1 MGPLANVF
9 ALNYKYFRF
18 FFYQFSSPTSY
29 SSSNTIINSSTKR
42 PTTNN
47 FSSNTNSS
55 FAPKNSRRKSSI
67 SYKKQQTILE
77 SPTNG
82 TTAATATTA
91 NSNSNTSSCRYDSS
105 LGLLTKKFVS
115 LLKEAKDGDLDL
127 NNAANELKVQKRRIY
142 DITNVLEGIGLIEKN
157 SKNHVRWKLAELR
170 MANANLESVRK
181 ELLKAEKEVDVN
193 IYESEEFSRLAF
205 VYESEIKNILSN
217 HGDILIVV
225 RAISGN
231 AGQFPE
237 LTATNLSTTPTSSA
251 FSSSSS
257 NSPFFRS
264 FPHQLS
270 PPINIHEEMS
280 PFRFNISIPP
290 PFPHPSATPT
300 PPEEENYELRDT
312 NADSEGG
319 GSGGN
324 RDLIPN
330 NMFGRDL
337 NQKTMR
343 EGGGYRP

>member
-1 MGPLANVF
+1 M
-9 ALNYKYFRF
+9 LNFPSNTINT
-18 FFYQFSSPTSY
+18 QFSSPTSY

-237 LTATNLSTTPTSSA
+237 L
-251 FSSSSS
+251 
-257 NSPFFRS
+257 
-264 FPHQLS
+264 LS

>member
-1 MGPLANVF
+1 MLDFSSNPINTRQDIII
-9 ALNYKYFRF
+9 NSNR
-18 FFYQFSSPTSY
+18 FSSPTSY
-29 SSSNTIINSSTKR
+29 SSSNTIINSSTTR

-55 FAPKNSRRKSSI
+55 FAPKNSRRKSSV

-77 SPTNG
+77 SPTN
-82 TTAATATTA
+82 
-91 NSNSNTSSCRYDSS
+91 
-105 LGLLTKKFVS
+105 
-115 LLKEAKDGDLDL
+115 EAKDGDLDL

-237 LTATNLSTTPTSSA
+237 LNSQPNQ
-251 FSSSSS
+251 SSSSS
-257 NSPFFRS
+257 SSSYQIQIRNPNN
-264 FPHQLS
+264 QQIYLS

-290 PFPHPSATPT
+290 PFPHPSATIT

-337 NQKTMR
+337 SQKTMR